1 MATKEKEKREKKKY
15 QLKSHWVSK
24 AAAAAITSFCNH
36 SLFNTPVFPQ
46 REETI

>member
-24 AAAAAITSFCNH
+24 AAAAITSFCNH